1 MVKDVCCDSTVHF
14 GFPIQL
20 SIVPPT
26 FRLIFSFSNNYKL
39 FMSTFKMLNSITI
52 SIQISRPSLI
62 DFTYASIF

>member
-1 MVKDVCCDSTVHF
+1 MVKNACYDSTVHF
-14 GFPIQL
+14 GFPNQL

-26 FRLIFSFSNNYKL
+26 FRLIFSFSNNYEL

-62 DFTYASIF
+62 HFTYASFF